1 MDNTVRDLLDRLP
14 RPRGDRQIMIIVAAM
29 LTISIIEVF
38 SASSRLTF
46 GGKNYLNPILSHG
59 VHIGAAVIL
68 MYLFQNIHYKKY
80 KYLHFILLPLSI
92 GLLCFLSIQGL
103 HSNDAQRWIDLKLF
117 QLQPSELAKISVV
130 LANAFMLSKL
140 DTNDEIS
147 QIHTF
152 RRMILITGTVVLLIV
167 GENLSTAL
175 IIGAVTYSMMII
187 GGISGKRI
195 LGLTAVVALAGGLAL
210 TFLLLVP
217 KQTIRDSKIIP
228 SRATVWQ
235 TRVKDMLSGSADS
248 MTPAQYCREVAHDNT
263 QVTHAR
269 IAVASSGIIGK
280 LPGNSRER
288 DFLQE
293 AYCDMIY
300 AVIIEELGLSGALV
314 VLGLYLWLLIR
325 VGYIATHCRKKYPAF
340 LALGIGMLLG
350 IQAFLNMSVAV
361 GLGPVTGQALPLISK
376 GGTSM
381 LVSGMCIGMLLG
393 ISCSLDEN
401 DSQSK
406 VQEEQL
412 PSPIQEN
419 QSL

>member
-1 MDNTVRDLLDRLP
+1 MDNKVRNLLDRLP
-14 RPRGDRQIMIIVAAM
+14 RPRGDRQIMLIVAAM
-29 LTISIIEVF
+29 LTISVIEVF

-59 VHIGAAVIL
+59 VHIGMAVIL
-68 MYLFQNIHYKKY
+68 MYVFQNIHFKKY
-80 KYLHFILLPLSI
+80 KFFHVVLLPLSI
-92 GLLCFLSIQGL
+92 GLLGYLFIQGL
-103 HSNDAQRWIDLKLF
+103 HSRDAQRWIDLGLF

-130 LANAFMLSKL
+130 LTNAFMLAKL
-140 DTNDEIS
+140 DTKDELS
-147 QIHTF
+147 QIRTF
-152 RRMILITGTVVLLIV
+152 RNMVLVTGIVVLLIV

-195 LGLTAVVALAGGLAL
+195 LGLTGFLALAGGLAL
-210 TFLLLVP
+210 AFLLLVP
-217 KQTIRDSKIIP
+217 KQTIRDSKFIP
-228 SRATVWQ
+228 DRASVWQ
-235 TRVKDMLSGSADS
+235 TRVKDMFSGSAGS
-248 MTPAQYCREVAHDNT
+248 MTAAQYSREVAHDNT

-300 AVIIEELGLSGALV
+300 AVIIEELGLAGALV
-314 VLGLYLWLLIR
+314 VLGLYLWLLLRI
-325 VGYIATHCRKKYPAF
+325 GYIATHCKKKYPAY

-401 DSQSK
+401 DSESK
-406 VQEEQL
+406 VEEEQL